1 MFVLT
6 GHFEIGDY
14 KFEAINEV
22 QITRSIDEISGSAV
36 IKMPSRFFIKHNN
49 ALKYTEEVITAGNSV
64 KITIGYKDKLV
75 KQEFVGFVDS
85 IKTGDTI
92 QINCIDGLWLLKRK
106 DFKCNEQKTTLAK
119 VLKKIVEGTGIELS
133 DKVPKL
139 NLEKFTRKQGN
150 AMQALQSL
158 KEQTGLSI
166 FLNDEGKLY
175 CGLQQLLKIGK
186 IATYDLNYN
195 IVKNDLQIRTK
206 NDKKIKIVYSAKTK
220 DNQKISVEA
229 GDKDG
234 ELQEITQQTVVDV
247 DTLRQMANNHLSKLK
262 YDGYDGDLT
271 SFLIPYA
278 APSMGAK
285 IIDDKRPHR
294 NGTYLIKKVVTT
306 FGTSGAR
313 RKVSI
318 GNKLSNEK

>member
-22 QITRSIDEISGSAV
+22 EITRNIDEISGSAV
-36 IKMPSRFFIKHNN
+36 IKMPSKFFVKQNG
-49 ALKYTEEVITAGNSV
+49 ALRYTEEAIAAGDPV

-85 IKTGDTI
+85 IKTGNII
-92 QINCIDGLWLLKRK
+92 QINCTDGLRPLKRK
-106 DFKCNEQKTTLAK
+106 DFKCNEQKTTLIK
-119 VLKKIVEGTGIELS
+119 ILKKIVEGTGI
-133 DKVPKL
+133 KL
-139 NLEKFTRKQGN
+139 ATKLPEVKLEKFTRKEGN

-166 FLNDEGKLY
+166 FLNDEGKLH
-175 CGLQQLLKIGK
+175 CGLQQLFNIGEY
-186 IATYDLNYN
+186 AAYDLNYN

-206 NDKKIKIVYSAKTK
+206 SDKKIKIVYTAKTK

-234 ELQEITQQTVVDV
+234 ELQEITQQMVLDV
-247 DTLRQMANNHLSKLK
+247 DTLKQMANNHLSKLQ
-262 YDGYDGDLT
+262 YDGYEGDLT

-278 APSMGAK
+278 APAMGAK

-294 NGTYLIKKVVTT
+294 NGVYLIKKVITT
-306 FGTSGAR
+306 FGTNGAR

-318 GNKLSNEK
+318 GNKLSNET